1 VTTQLE
7 EFQKPPAEVE
17 PVRSTRFGTMLRHLP
32 DELGV
37 IVALVVI
44 VAVIGI
50 PHSDFVQ
57 PYNLLRI
64 MSSYAPYGMIACGMV
79 YLLALGEIDLSV
91 GWNWNFSAVITA
103 KAMIAGVN
111 PWLAALLGVLFG
123 AGLGLVNGLLT
134 VLLGLPAIIITLGT
148 YSMFWGLSLV
158 VNKSQAVTVADST
171 TSFFNFAGSTFLTI
185 NGQKVIPVT
194 AVIFLVLGIA
204 LQIAF
209 QRTRFGY
216 RVQAVGANP
225 EAARLTGLPIALTK
239 VQALTLV
246 GAICGLAG
254 ALQVGYFASIDP
266 QTGGDFI
273 FTVIAAVII
282 GGTPLTGGSGTVI
295 GALIGTLIIA
305 SIQSGI
311 IFFGIQA
318 TWSTF
323 VTGAVIIVAVTIDQI
338 VRRQRVRRSVGGGV

>member
-1 VTTQLE
+1 MTAQLE

-17 PVRSTRFGTMLRHLP
+17 PVRSTRFGNVLRRLP

-50 PHSDFVQ
+50 PHPDFLQ

-171 TSFFNFAGSTFLTI
+171 TSFFNFAGSNFLTI

-254 ALQVGYFASIDP
+254 ALQIGYFASIDP

-323 VTGAVIIVAVTIDQI
+323 VTGAVIIVAVAIDQI